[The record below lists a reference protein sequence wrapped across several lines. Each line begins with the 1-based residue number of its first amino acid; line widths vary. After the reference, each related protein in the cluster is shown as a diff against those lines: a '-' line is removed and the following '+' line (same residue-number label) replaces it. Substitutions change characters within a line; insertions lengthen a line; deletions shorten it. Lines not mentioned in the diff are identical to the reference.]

1 MSAVSTAPD
10 AREVPMPGGFAPN
23 QVLTA
28 GHGDPVVYLHGF
40 FGQEWGPYLDG
51 LAAGHTVYAPA
62 LPGIA
67 EGEDLRRLDGFWD
80 LVLYYDDLFDRL
92 GLEEVTLVGHSV
104 GGMAAAEYAATF
116 RHRVTRLVL
125 IDALGLWLDET
136 PVGEYVTVQP
146 EILSHELWHD
156 PSNERVTALTSAPAD
171 PAAAA
176 DWLLTRFNSLTSAAH
191 FTHPIPDRG
200 LVKRLRRVSARTL
213 VLWGAQDGLASS
225 AYAQRFAEL
234 IPGAAT
240 TVIEAA
246 GHFPQVEQADA
257 TARETLKFLVAGD

>member
-1 MSAVSTAPD
+1 
-10 AREVPMPGGFAPN
+10 MPGGFAPN
-23 QVLTA
+23 QVLT
-28 GHGDPVVYLHGF
+28 GGSGEPVVYLHGF
-40 FGQEWGPYLDG
+40 LGQEWGGYLDR
-51 LAAGHTVYAPA
+51 LAAGHTVFAPA

-92 GLEEVTLVGHSV
+92 GLDQVTLIGHSV

-116 RHRVTRLVL
+116 RRRVSRLVL

-156 PSNERVTALTSAPAD
+156 PSSELVTALTSAPAGAG
-171 PAAAA
+171 PAA
-176 DWLLTRFNSLTSAAH
+176 DWLLNRFNSLTSAAH

-200 LVKRLRRVSARTL
+200 LIKRLRRVSARTL
-213 VLWGAQDGLASS
+213 VLWGAQDGLAPT
-225 AYAQRFAEL
+225 AYAERFAQL

-246 GHFPQVEQADA
+246 GHFPQVEQAEA
-257 TARETLKFLVAGD
+257 VARETLAFLSR

>member
-1 MSAVSTAPD
+1 MSA
-10 AREVPMPGGFAPN
+10 ARTTREITMPGGFGPN
-23 QVLTA
+23 RVLTA
-28 GHGDPVVYLHGF
+28 GDGDPVVYLHGF
-40 FGQEWGPYLDG
+40 LGQDWGAYLDR
-51 LAAGHTVYAPA
+51 LAAEHTVFAPE
-62 LPGIA
+62 LPGIS

-92 GLEEVTLVGHSV
+92 GLEQVTLIGHSV

-116 RHRVTRLVL
+116 SKRVSRLVL

-146 EILSHELWHD
+146 EVLSHELWHD
-156 PSNERVTALTSAPAD
+156 PSSELVTAMTTAPAD
-171 PAAAA
+171 AELVTG
-176 DWLLTRFNSLTSAAH
+176 WMLNRFNALTSAAH

-200 LVKRLRRVSARTL
+200 LVKRLRRVSASTL

-225 AYAQRFAEL
+225 VYARQFEQL
-234 IPGAAT
+234 IPDAST

-246 GHFPQVEQADA
+246 GHFPHIEQADA
-257 TARETLKFLVAGD
+257 VARETLAFLSR

>member
-1 MSAVSTAPD
+1 VNPVRAP
-10 AREVPMPGGFAPN
+10 REIPMPGGYAANP
-23 QVLTA
+23 VLSG
-28 GHGDPVVYLHGF
+28 GHGEPVVFLHGF
-40 FGQEWGPYLDG
+40 LGPEWGAYLDQ
-51 LAAGHTVYAPA
+51 LSARHAVFAPE

-67 EGEDLRRLDGFWD
+67 AGDDLRLLDGFWD

-92 GLEEVTLVGHSV
+92 GLDRVALVGHSV

-116 RHRVTRLVL
+116 RNRVSRLVL

-156 PSNERVTALTSAPAD
+156 PSSDRVTAMTSAPAD
-171 PAAAA
+171 AGLVG
-176 DWLLTRFNSLTSAAH
+176 DWMMSRFNALTSAAH

-200 LVKRLRRVSARTL
+200 LVKRLRRISAPTL

-225 AYAQRFAEL
+225 AYAQRFAQL
-234 IPGAAT
+234 IPDATT

-246 GHFPQVEQADA
+246 GHFPHVEQPEAV
-257 TARETLKFLVAGD
+257 ARETLSFLAGG